1 MMRFIV
7 RIMILIGLAILL
19 FIIANSFVNLIILS
33 PKKKYAL
40 VFLSAIMLLVGG
52 ILKDKMDN

>member
-19 FIIANSFVNLIILS
+19 FIIANRFVNLIILS

-40 VFLSAIMLLVGG
+40 VFLSAIMLLAGG